1 MSSYFDRVES
11 PVGPLNLLMR
21 DGQLA
26 RVSLFAAPSGF
37 RHGKAP
43 QALLEE
49 FERYFKGG
57 LKAFSYPL
65 APLEGTAFEREIWLA
80 LRDIPYG
87 QTRSY
92 KWLADRAGHPGAA
105 RAAGQALAK
114 NPLPIVLP
122 CHRVIESDGSLGGYS
137 PDLDIKRRLLE
148 AEYYHSIR
156 AGK

>member
-1 MSSYFDRVES
+1 MSFCYDFFES
-11 PVGPLNLLMR
+11 PVGPLYLLLR

-26 RVSLFAAPSGF
+26 RVSIMRAPSGLK
-37 RHGKAP
+37 RGMAP
-43 QALLEE
+43 QALKEE
-49 FERYFKGG
+49 FARYFEGG
-57 LKAFSYPL
+57 LMAFKYPL
-65 APLEGTAFEREIWLA
+65 APLEGTAFERGIWLS
-80 LRDIPYG
+80 LREIPYG

-92 KWLADRAGHPGAA
+92 KWLAARAGHPGAA
-105 RAAGQALAK
+105 RAAGRALAK